1 MFDRPRPWWVLASFV
16 PFGWLAFAGLL
27 YAGARA
33 RMGVA
38 LLLAAVFMATN
49 VAGIVIPGDAGGA
62 VIILAWWAGVGA
74 SFAIAPAWQRRMI
87 SGRLEA
93 ERRIAAR
100 REARRLVEDEPLV
113 ARELG
118 VGRPDVDTA
127 QHHHVVDVNSAP
139 TDVIARM
146 PGVSDALAAEIVRVR
161 EEIGGF
167 SSLADLGAMVDL
179 PPGTVAEL
187 EERAVFVPRGRYRP

>member
-16 PFGWLAFAGLL
+16 PFGWLTFAGFL

-33 RMGVA
+33 RMPLA
-38 LLLAAVFMATN
+38 LLLGAVFMATN
-49 VAGIVIPGDAGGA
+49 VAGFLIPDDAGGA
-62 VIILAWWAGVGA
+62 VIVLAWLAGIGA
-74 SFAIAPAWQRRMI
+74 SFAVAPAWQRRMI

-100 REARRLVEDEPLV
+100 REARRMVEDEPLV

-118 VGRPDVDTA
+118 VGRPDVETA
-127 QHHHVVDVNSAP
+127 RHHHVVDVNSAP

-146 PGVSDALAAEIVRVR
+146 PGVTDALAREIVRVR

-167 SSLADLGAMVDL
+167 SSLADLSAMVDL
-179 PPGTVAEL
+179 PPGTVEEL
-187 EERAVFVPRGRYRP
+187 EERAVFVPRGRYEE

>member
-16 PFGWLAFAGLL
+16 PFGWLTFAGFL

-33 RMGVA
+33 RMRLA

-49 VAGIVIPGDAGGA
+49 VAGFVIPDDAGGA
-62 VIILAWWAGVGA
+62 VIVLSWLAGIGA
-74 SFAIAPAWQRRMI
+74 SVAVAPGWQRRLI

-100 REARRLVEDEPLV
+100 REARRLAADEPLV

-118 VGRPDVDTA
+118 VGRPDIDTA
-127 QHHHVVDVNSAP
+127 EHHHVVDVNSAP
-139 TDVIARM
+139 TEVIARM
-146 PGVSDALAAEIVRVR
+146 PGVTDALAAEIVRVR

-167 SSLADLGAMVDL
+167 SSLADLGTMLDL
-179 PPGTVAEL
+179 PPGTVEEL
-187 EERAVFVPRGRYRP
+187 RERAVFLPRGRYRE